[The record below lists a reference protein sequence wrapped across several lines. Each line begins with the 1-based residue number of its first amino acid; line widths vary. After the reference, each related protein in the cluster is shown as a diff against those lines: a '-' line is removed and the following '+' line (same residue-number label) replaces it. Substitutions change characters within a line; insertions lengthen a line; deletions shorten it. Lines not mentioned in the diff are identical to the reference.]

1 MSIALDQARERLH
14 NQLLDATTLPEIAA
28 AKQALRDW
36 LKAHPEDEWLRDGFE
51 QLSLMQD
58 IAEEQEAE
66 RVRAIS
72 TPQQTGAVA

>member
-1 MSIALDQARERLH
+1 MNPERNDARDRLTW
-14 NQLLDATTLPEIAA
+14 QVLSATTLPEIAA

-36 LKAHPEDEWLRDGFE
+36 IAAYPEEAPYMRDGFE

-66 RVRAIS
+66 HVLSAS
-72 TPQQTGAVA
+72 